1 MPNPT
6 DIQTVVPDTTISSA
20 PPTSSGGNG
29 NNGSSNQGQGTTPFV
44 RGAGD
49 RLAIDQNDAIQDGL
63 GNCGF
68 VAAMRSVAV
77 SNPGVIQ
84 NAITANQDGTYN
96 VKLYLNGAGNPP
108 TSIKVSPDNLPRKI
122 QDSQGNIRDAI
133 ELNGDILNGQQE
145 IWPNLIEKALVQ
157 AQGGTFQNN
166 RNAAEY
172 MTLLTGRPSAS
183 QQLSTLTNQQIA
195 NNLKGA
201 LNAGNPVT
209 VQTPNS
215 SDKINTSAGQLVGN
229 HAYTVT
235 AVDTKNMTVNL
246 RNPWGTRDLIGLPI
260 SDLKQYFNWSSINQI
275 HQQQNLQGSIAPNN
289 TVPIPANTS
298 PLPTNLFE
306 NMDLR
311 SIHPSD
317 PIREARDFSEL
328 LRTNYEGNLE
338 NYQVM
343 PLPEGKGNVLTESG
357 TPLLSYNQNNDEAT
371 SYNLIS
377 RDTQAIITAVL
388 AEQERPLEQEQPTAT
403 ARQSS
408 DELVLG

>member
-1 MPNPT
+1 MET
-6 DIQTVVPDTTISSA
+6 
-20 PPTSSGGNG
+20 
-29 NNGSSNQGQGTTPFV
+29 
-44 RGAGD
+44 
-49 RLAIDQNDAIQDGL
+49 
-63 GNCGF
+63 
-68 VAAMRSVAV
+68 
-77 SNPGVIQ
+77 
-84 NAITANQDGTYN
+84 
-96 VKLYLNGAGNPP
+96 
-108 TSIKVSPDNLPRKI
+108 VSPDNLPRKI

-306 NMDLR
+306 KMDLR